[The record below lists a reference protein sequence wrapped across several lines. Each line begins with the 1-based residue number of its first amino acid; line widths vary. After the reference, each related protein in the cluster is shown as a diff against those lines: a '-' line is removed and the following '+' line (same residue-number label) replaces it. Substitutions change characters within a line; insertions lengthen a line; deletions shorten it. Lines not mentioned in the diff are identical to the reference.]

1 MKGVKTLEQRKAFE
15 EIEAEEIGIIINI
28 YRAGGR
34 VQMVAGDK
42 IPQSVFKPDEKPLL
56 EIANSWYF
64 KVDHSEV
71 LTVLQGFLND
81 IQTGRRL

>member
-1 MKGVKTLEQRKAFE
+1 MEHVQSFG

-42 IPQSVFKPDEKPLL
+42 IPQSVFESDEKPLL
-56 EIANSWYF
+56 KIANSWYF
-64 KVDHSEV
+64 EVDHSEV

-81 IQTGRRL
+81 VKARRRL